1 VADGLTAE
9 EKAAA
14 RLIFEGKAESGQ
26 RACLHCGGI
35 HLRACR
41 RVKIIEWHTD
51 GSVLKAEY
59 WPDGQWDEHDITWP
73 EEAYE
78 DEPVDEE
85 AADGSEPVR

>member
-1 VADGLTAE
+1 MSVE

-14 RLIFEGKAESGQ
+14 RIIFEGKAESGQ

-41 RVKIIEWHTD
+41 RVKSITWHPD
-51 GSVLKAEY
+51 GSTTGAEY
-59 WPDGQWDEHDITWP
+59 WPDGQWDDSNITWP

-78 DEPVDEE
+78 EDTPEE
-85 AADGSEPVR
+85 MTDDR